1 MATWTIDHSH
11 SEVNFKVRHML
22 VSNVRGNFGSYSATI
37 EAADENFSDAVIRF
51 EAAIDS
57 INTGNEQ
64 RDGHLKS
71 ADFFDAASHLTM
83 TFASRTVS
91 VVSAHE
97 MKVEGDLTIR
107 GVTKPITLDVIYN
120 GTVSGFGG
128 VAIAGFEI
136 TGTVNRFDYGLAWN
150 ALTEAGGVVVGS
162 DVKIEIVAEFNRA

>member
-71 ADFFDAASHLTM
+71 ADFFDAASHPTM

>member
-71 ADFFDAASHLTM
+71 PDFFDAASHPTM

-128 VAIAGFEI
+128 VEIAGFEI
-136 TGTVNRFDYGLAWN
+136 TGTINRFDYGLEWN

>member
-71 ADFFDAASHLTM
+71 ADFFDAASHPTM
-83 TFASRTVS
+83 TFASRNVS

-136 TGTVNRFDYGLAWN
+136 TGTINRFDYGLEWN

>member
-71 ADFFDAASHLTM
+71 PDFFDAASHPTM

-136 TGTVNRFDYGLAWN
+136 TGTINRFDYGLEWN

>member
-37 EAADENFSDAVIRF
+37 EAAGADFSDAVISF

-71 ADFFDAASHLTM
+71 PDFFDAASHPTM
-83 TFASRTVS
+83 TFASRNVT

-128 VAIAGFEI
+128 VEIAGFEI
-136 TGTVNRFDYGLAWN
+136 TGVINRFDYGLEWN

>member
-71 ADFFDAASHLTM
+71 ADFFDAASHPTM

-136 TGTVNRFDYGLAWN
+136 TGTINRFDYGLEWN

>member
-71 ADFFDAASHLTM
+71 PDFFNAASHPTM

-128 VAIAGFEI
+128 VEIAGFEI
-136 TGTVNRFDYGLAWN
+136 TGTINRFDYGLEWN
-150 ALTEAGGVVVGS
+150 ALTEAGGMVVGS